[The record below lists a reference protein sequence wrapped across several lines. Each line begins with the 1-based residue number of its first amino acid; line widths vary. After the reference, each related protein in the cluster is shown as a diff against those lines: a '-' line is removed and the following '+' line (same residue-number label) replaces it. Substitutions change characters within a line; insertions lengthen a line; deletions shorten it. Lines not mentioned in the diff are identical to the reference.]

1 MLAIN
6 RPSKVGSSQ
15 IPNNNRQ
22 QSIGNVSTSSLP
34 IGVPGLSQT
43 IPTLLG
49 GNVPNVRSNRCAGKT
64 GTPEL
69 NPLSYLCSHREPNES
84 VAQAVCHQLF
94 GKVDCDA
101 AMKSLK
107 TDPEGV
113 CTQYGDQKKANK
125 INKNNVIESAIK
137 DLGKKNEEEVIKC
150 IKTKVGEKENLL
162 QYLETDKGKETIN
175 ECKKN
180 VDSSLTQKAN
190 QNDEVNTP
198 SEVMH
203 DASAPT
209 VYVDNTPFAKSAPGI
224 TTIILS
230 TVLGGFL
237 IYMGTRIVVKFRN

>member
-15 IPNNNRQ
+15 IPNNTRK

-34 IGVPGLSQT
+34 IGVPGPT

-49 GNVPNVRSNRCAGKT
+49 GNVPKVRSNRCAGKT

-113 CTQYGDQKKANK
+113 CIQYGDQKKANK
-125 INKNNVIESAIK
+125 INKNNVIDSAIK

-190 QNDEVNTP
+190 QNDEVITP

-209 VYVDNTPFAKSAPGI
+209 VYVDNTPFAKSAPGV

-237 IYMGTRIVVKFRN
+237 IYMGTRIVVKFRS